1 MSMTK
6 RQRPMTRF
14 CAGSDAAPPR
24 PDFFAGLKE
33 IYKKTLKVMG
43 TDSVSSVRDRFC
55 AYRLTPVLV

>member
-1 MSMTK
+1 
-6 RQRPMTRF
+6 MTRF